1 MRHMQSVTK
10 TAGPGRPAMASLLAA
25 QQKAIVIGAIAGALG
40 AMGEATAIWV
50 GLIEKD

>member
-1 MRHMQSVTK
+1 MRHIQRVTK
-10 TAGPGRPAMASLLAA
+10 TAGPARPAKASLLAA

-40 AMGEATAIWV
+40 AMGEATATWV